1 MTEQPGRAGPPTT
14 AARGAGTGGF
24 LTRIAARAAGA
35 SGAGRL
41 RPRPLSRFEP
51 VPHGAGAELDGFPA
65 GAAFDLATGRVADPA
80 GRSSGFGGAAAEGVP
95 SVARP
100 GRGPSPLPPAGGSA
114 DALPPGTG
122 SPGAGPDPDR
132 VPDRAEAPARSWWVE
147 APAEAWSGRAG
158 VAEEPPPFAAPP
170 GESAPST
177 GAGRP
182 GPAPAGRSAQPADAR
197 RLADGGRDAG
207 DPEAGPAARSGRTGG
222 PPVVA
227 AGGAFDGRGP
237 AGAEGP
243 AFPGLAES
251 AGPADPVG
259 RRERWAPP
267 GRRQAPAPAPVVHV
281 TIGRVE
287 VRAVPASAAPA
298 ERVRPEEPAVA
309 TLDQYLR
316 NRARSRG

>member
-1 MTEQPGRAGPPTT
+1 M
-14 AARGAGTGGF
+14 
-24 LTRIAARAAGA
+24 
-35 SGAGRL
+35 
-41 RPRPLSRFEP
+41 
-51 VPHGAGAELDGFPA
+51 
-65 GAAFDLATGRVADPA
+65 
-80 GRSSGFGGAAAEGVP
+80 
-95 SVARP
+95 
-100 GRGPSPLPPAGGSA
+100 
-114 DALPPGTG
+114 
-122 SPGAGPDPDR
+122 
-132 VPDRAEAPARSWWVE
+132 
-147 APAEAWSGRAG
+147 
-158 VAEEPPPFAAPP
+158 
-170 GESAPST
+170 
-177 GAGRP
+177 
-182 GPAPAGRSAQPADAR
+182 
-197 RLADGGRDAG
+197 
-207 DPEAGPAARSGRTGG
+207 
-222 PPVVA
+222 A